1 MTVRSLSGCKP
12 TEANLFMR
20 ILRNVLLGF
29 LMLIV
34 GIVALMLIPSP
45 QAPAEKPWEVT
56 VMPDGNSRVL
66 GIHLGQT
73 NYKTAQQQLGEFGK
87 TALFVDPDGSRSVE
101 AYFDSINLAGLSAK
115 LVMNLEVDEDRL
127 QAMQARTEEGEY
139 KPSGAYQY
147 QLSEQDRT
155 FLLGVPVIG
164 LTYIPSVRLDR
175 EMVKSRFGEPA
186 HSEQS
191 EKDENGRVTETWF
204 YPDIGL
210 SVIFQTEQKTLLVY
224 RATH

>member
-1 MTVRSLSGCKP
+1 MTARSLSGCRP
-12 TEANLFMR
+12 TEAILFMR

-29 LMLIV
+29 LLIII

-73 NYKTAQQQLGEFGK
+73 NYKTAQQQLGVFGK

-101 AYFDSINLAGLSAK
+101 AYFDSINLGGLSAK
-115 LVMNLEVDEDRL
+115 LVMNLAVDEDRL
-127 QAMQARTEEGEY
+127 QAMQSRTEDGEY

-155 FLLGVPVIG
+155 FLLAAPVIG

-175 EMVKSRFGEPA
+175 EMVESRFGEPA
-186 HSEQS
+186 RSEQS
-191 EKDENGRVTETWF
+191 ERDDNGRVTETWF
-204 YPDIGL
+204 YPEIGL
-210 SVIFQTEQKTLLVY
+210 SVLFQSEQKTLLVY

>member
-1 MTVRSLSGCKP
+1 MTGRSLSGYSP
-12 TEANLFMR
+12 TEANLSMR

-29 LMLIV
+29 LLVII

-45 QAPAEKPWEVT
+45 QAPAEKPWEIT

-66 GIHLGQT
+66 GIHLGHT
-73 NYKTAQQQLGEFGK
+73 NYKKAQQQLGVFGK

-115 LVMNLEVDEDRL
+115 LVMNLAVDEDRL

-147 QLSEQDRT
+147 QLSEQDRR
-155 FLLGVPVIG
+155 FLLGAPVIG

-175 EMVKSRFGEPA
+175 EMVESRFGQPA
-186 HSEQS
+186 RSEQS
-191 EKDENGRVTETWF
+191 ERDENGRFTETWF

-210 SVIFQTEQKTLLVY
+210 SVLFQNEQKTLLVY
-224 RATH
+224 RAMH